1 MADRKLFEKKG
12 KEGKKIIKEKSKFMT
27 LLGKAW
33 HFIWYDD
40 SALSWIVNI
49 LLAYVLIKF
58 IVYPGLGLLLGTNY
72 PIVAVVSNSMEH
84 RTADECADRN
94 IVADCLRYSYTI
106 CGRSYDQSMKFS
118 SSEFWDACGD
128 YYMSLNITKSEF
140 EDYSFAGGFNKGD
153 IMLLIG
159 KKPDDIHVGDVI
171 VFQSKKPYPI
181 IHRVIKKEEMGM
193 WVFETKGDHNPG
205 QIRDFELDETRVLE
219 KQLLGKAVIRIP
231 WLGYVK
237 IWFVELLKLAGVGGV

>member
-1 MADRKLFEKKG
+1 MADRKALDKKENEEKKVL
-12 KEGKKIIKEKSKFMT
+12 KKRSKLIT

-58 IVYPGLGLLLGTNY
+58 IVYPGLGLLLGTHY

-84 RTADECADRN
+84 RTAVECADMN
-94 IVADCLRYSYTI
+94 IAGDCLRYSYTI
-106 CGRSYDQSMKFS
+106 CGKSYNQSMKFS
-118 SSEFWDACGD
+118 QSEFWDACGD
-128 YYMSLNITKSEF
+128 YYMSLNITSSEF
-140 EDYSFAGGFNKGD
+140 HDYPFPGGFNKGD

-159 KKPDDIHVGDVI
+159 KKPDDIKVGDVI

-181 IHRVIKKEEMGM
+181 IHRVIKKNQMGM
-193 WVFETKGDHNPG
+193 WVFETKGDHNLG

-237 IWFVELLKLAGVGGV
+237 IWFVELLKLIGFGAA

>member
-1 MADRKLFEKKG
+1 MRDKKEAKRRADGAIGVRN
-12 KEGKKIIKEKSKFMT
+12 GKKSVKD
-27 LLGKAW
+27 LLKKAW

-40 SALSWIVNI
+40 SPLSWIVNI
-49 LLAYVLIKF
+49 LLAYIIIKF
-58 IVYPGLGLLLGTNY
+58 IVYPGLGLLLGTHY

-84 RTADECADRN
+84 RTADECADEN
-94 IVADCLRYSYTI
+94 IAGDCLKYAYTI
-106 CGRSYDQSMKFS
+106 CGKSYNESTRFY

-128 YYMSLNITKSEF
+128 YYMSLNITKADFDEYPFS
-140 EDYSFAGGFNKGD
+140 GGFNKGD

-159 KKPDDIHVGDVI
+159 KRPDDINVGDVI

-181 IHRVIKKEEMGM
+181 IHRVIKKEQMGM

-219 KQLLGKAVIRIP
+219 KQLLGKAVVRIP

-237 IWFVELLKLAGVGGV
+237 IWFVELLKLAGLGVA